1 MCVNLKTNSLSLH
14 PQRFLRLDEM
24 LKMLRPIRLD
34 AFCDVLTVEPRRLK
48 ALRLVYDFFPAEIP
62 NVLHYSNWWDVTSYF
77 LRQVNATWFEIDWS
91 SIDGIFQW
99 SHEEQWSLLYDLQD
113 PLNDESEI
121 EGAMDS
127 SKWLA
132 KTLDVVPVNCLGFW
146 DDFGGGGSDIDE
158 YPPLELLRYLLL
170 PASPYPTKIWDEFFA
185 KYDIHDFEWTGE
197 DRAVAWEW
205 LQGAG
210 WSALYPAEPL
220 CWLPEL
226 ACYAC
231 ARTGN
236 FILDRASHFLL
247 WELEDWYRW
256 DNLDQVIAD
265 WEAAQVILHK
275 AKTLTEWAESKH
287 ELQLLFNLITKQ

>member
-1 MCVNLKTNSLSLH
+1 
-14 PQRFLRLDEM
+14 M

-62 NVLHYSNWWDVTSYF
+62 NVLHYRNWWDVTSYF

-170 PASPYPTKIWDEFFA
+170 PASPYTTKIWDEFFA
-185 KYDIHDFEWTGE
+185 KLIYTISSG
-197 DRAVAWEW
+197 RARIERWPGNGCKERD
-205 LQGAG
+205 GRPSIRPNHYAG
-210 WSALYPAEPL
+210 CQNWHVTPAPVPVTSSSTAPHTSS
-220 CWLPEL
+220 CGSW
-226 ACYAC
+226 
-231 ARTGN
+231 RTG
-236 FILDRASHFLL
+236 
-247 WELEDWYRW
+247 
-256 DNLDQVIAD
+256 IAGTT
-265 WEAAQVILHK
+265 W
-275 AKTLTEWAESKH
+275 TR
-287 ELQLLFNLITKQ
+287 